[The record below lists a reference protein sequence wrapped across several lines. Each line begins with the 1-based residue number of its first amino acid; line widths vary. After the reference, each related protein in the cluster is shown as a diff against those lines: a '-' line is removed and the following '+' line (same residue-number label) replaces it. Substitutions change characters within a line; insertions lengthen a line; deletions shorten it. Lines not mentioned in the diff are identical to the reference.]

1 MDITDKSN
9 IRKYPRTMKRTT
21 HSILLLAVICGL
33 VIPTT
38 QFANAA
44 NGKCISKGSTVKEYQ
59 SWTPVCI
66 KNGGSE
72 FFAALGTLLNDP
84 KYKLPYE
91 KTSISNV
98 SPKTPGVLKVG
109 NLSPDSCKIESP
121 STQGL
126 RKGFG
131 NQGARGISARAT
143 LQVIPVQSSDAI
155 SSSNPSIDYK
165 TFFSELKEYTV
176 NLSEGRW
183 NYQIKIPD
191 SYIKLPKSLASYKMG
206 SAYNRGEEKSPFQVK
221 FVEAAL
227 KAAVSSLDIE
237 RADMY
242 MFVAPPSTS
251 SGLFVRFSNTF
262 DIKFKESSYVKAFSI
277 TRSDLATGSAHHD
290 FFHLGLAIPDHYG
303 DEKYN
308 GQDSAQFIGSKGEIL
323 GTDRW
328 GNMSGTHM
336 DWLSWD
342 KWIAD
347 FLDDSQVICSKIDS
361 VGTFWIKP
369 SSVFGSDQKVLIIP
383 TGKHSALAIESMRN
397 FGYNS
402 LIPKSLMGALVY
414 SIDLTKNDFGAGLN
428 VIRPISRIKSATTFP
443 LPGDDALRKGE
454 SITFKGYKIA
464 VVEAGDFGDVV
475 KVEKTS

>member
-1 MDITDKSN
+1 
-9 IRKYPRTMKRTT
+9 MKRTT

-454 SITFKGYKIA
+454 SITFEGYKIA

-475 KVEKTS
+475 KVEKVS

>member
-1 MDITDKSN
+1 
-9 IRKYPRTMKRTT
+9 MKRA
-21 HSILLLAVICGL
+21 SYLILLLAVICSL
-33 VIPTT
+33 LIPTT
-38 QFANAA
+38 HIANAA
-44 NGKCISKGSTVKEYQ
+44 KGKCISKGSTVKDYQ

-72 FFAALGTLLNDP
+72 YFAALGTLLNDP

-91 KTSISNV
+91 KTTITTL

-109 NLSPDSCKIESP
+109 NLNVDACKIEAP

-131 NQGARGISARAT
+131 NQGARGISAGAT
-143 LQVIPVQSSDAI
+143 LQVIPIQASDAA
-155 SSSNPSIDYK
+155 SSGNPSIDYK
-165 TFFSELKEYTV
+165 TFLSELKDFTV
-176 NLSEGRW
+176 KLSEGRW
-183 NYQIKIPD
+183 TYQIKIPN
-191 SYIKLPKSLASYKMG
+191 SYVKLPKNLSTYKMG
-206 SAYNRGEEKSPFQVK
+206 AAYNRGEEKNSYQRK

-227 KAAVSSLDIE
+227 KVAVSSLEIE

-242 MFVAPPSTS
+242 MFVVPPSTS

-262 DIKFKESSYVKAFSI
+262 DIQFKDSSYVKAFSI

-303 DEKYN
+303 DERYN
-308 GQDSAQFIGSKGEIL
+308 GQDSAQFIGTSGEIL

-361 VGTFWIKP
+361 ESTYWVKP
-369 SSVFGSDQKVLIIP
+369 SAVFGVDQKVLIIP
-383 TGKHSALAIESMRN
+383 TGKHSALAIESMRSV
-397 FGYNS
+397 GYNS

-414 SIDLTKNDFGAGLN
+414 SIDLTKSDFGAGLN
-428 VIRPISRIKSATTFP
+428 VIRPKSRLKSPTTFP
-443 LPGDDALRKGE
+443 LPGDDALRKGD
-454 SITFKGYKIA
+454 SITFKGYKIT

-475 KVEKTS
+475 KVEKI

>member
-1 MDITDKSN
+1 
-9 IRKYPRTMKRTT
+9 MKRTT
-21 HSILLLAVICGL
+21 YLISLLAAICGL
-33 VIPTT
+33 IIPTN

-44 NGKCISKGSTVKEYQ
+44 NGKCVSKGTTVKEYQ

-66 KNGGSE
+66 KNGGVE

-109 NLSPDSCKIESP
+109 NLTADSCKIQSP

-131 NQGARGISARAT
+131 NQGARGISAGAT
-143 LQVIPVQSSDAI
+143 LQVIPIQSSDAI
-155 SSSNPSIDYK
+155 SSGNPSIDYK
-165 TFFSELKEYTV
+165 IFFSELKEYTIK
-176 NLSEGRW
+176 LSEGRW
-183 NYQIKIPD
+183 DYQINIPN
-191 SYIKLPKSLASYKMG
+191 SYVKLPKSLASYKMG
-206 SAYNRGEEKSPFQVK
+206 FAYNQGEEKSPYQTK
-221 FVEAAL
+221 FVDAAL

-237 RADMY
+237 RSDMY
-242 MFVAPPSTS
+242 IFVAPPKTS
-251 SGLFVRFSNTF
+251 SSLFVRFSNTF
-262 DIKFKESSYVKAFSI
+262 DLKFKESSYVKAFSI
-277 TRSDLATGSAHHD
+277 TRADLATGSAHHD
-290 FFHLGLAIPDHYG
+290 FFHLGLGIPDHYG

-308 GQDSAQFIGSKGEIL
+308 GQDSAQFIGSSGEIL

-347 FLDDSQVICSKIDS
+347 FLDDSQVICSKIES
-361 VGTFWIKP
+361 ASTFWIKP
-369 SSVFGSDQKVLIIP
+369 SAVFGSDQKVLIIP
-383 TGKHSALAIESMRN
+383 TGKHSAIAIESMRS

-414 SIDLTKNDFGAGLN
+414 SIDLTKSDFGSGLN
-428 VIRPISRIKSATTFP
+428 VIRPKSRMNSPTTFP
-443 LPGDDALRKGE
+443 LPGDDALRKGD

-475 KVEKTS
+475 KVEKVS